1 MNKLTELNYVVI
13 VVVLFLFIA
22 LTSNGAFGSTNT
34 DEIEIIFP
42 ENPSKSQNT
51 VIIWTANTVPD
62 LTDLILALEQVE
74 SNGNET
80 AYNESE
86 KALGCLQIRPIM
98 LADYNRIYGTSF
110 THDQMKSRST
120 SHLVAIGIFHHY
132 GKSIKRNG
140 ETPNA
145 KHLAFIWNGGGSAW
159 RRVFNPKNDQKQ
171 INLETY
177 WEKVN
182 TNMEFC
188 KISNL

>member
-1 MNKLTELNYVVI
+1 MYGILI
-13 VVVLFLFIA
+13 MIA
-22 LTSNGAFGSTNT
+22 IHLVSTALHGATM
-34 DEIEIIFP
+34 
-42 ENPSKSQNT
+42 
-51 VIIWTANTVPD
+51 
-62 LTDLILALEQVE
+62 TDLILSLEQVE
-74 SNGNET
+74 SNGNEI

-132 GKSIKRNG
+132 GNSIKRNG

-159 RRVFNPKNDQKQ
+159 KRVSNPKDDQKQ
-171 INLETY
+171 TNLETY
-177 WEKVN
+177 WEKVS
-182 TNMEFC
+182 
-188 KISNL
+188 KNL

>member
-1 MNKLTELNYVVI
+1 MNKLIKLNFVPIYAVVI
-13 VVVLFLFIA
+13 TLLYAFSCS
-22 LTSNGAFGSTNT
+22 TSSGAQGATM
-34 DEIEIIFP
+34 
-42 ENPSKSQNT
+42 
-51 VIIWTANTVPD
+51 
-62 LTDLILALEQVE
+62 TDLILSLEQVE
-74 SNGNET
+74 SNGNEI

-132 GKSIKRNG
+132 GKSIKRNS

-159 RRVFNPKNDQKQ
+159 KRVSNPKDDRKQ
-171 INLETY
+171 NNLETY
-177 WEKVN
+177 WKKVS
-182 TNMEFC
+182 EY
-188 KISNL
+188 LPQ

>member
-1 MNKLTELNYVVI
+1 MNKLIKLNFVPIYAVVI
-13 VVVLFLFIA
+13 TLLYAFSCS
-22 LTSNGAFGSTNT
+22 TSSGAQGATM
-34 DEIEIIFP
+34 
-42 ENPSKSQNT
+42 
-51 VIIWTANTVPD
+51 
-62 LTDLILALEQVE
+62 TDLILSLEQVE
-74 SNGNET
+74 SNGNEI

-140 ETPNA
+140 GTPNA

-159 RRVFNPKNDQKQ
+159 KRVDNPKRDQKQ
-171 INLETY
+171 NNLEIY
-177 WEKVN
+177 WTKVS
-182 TNMEFC
+182 
-188 KISNL
+188 KHLP